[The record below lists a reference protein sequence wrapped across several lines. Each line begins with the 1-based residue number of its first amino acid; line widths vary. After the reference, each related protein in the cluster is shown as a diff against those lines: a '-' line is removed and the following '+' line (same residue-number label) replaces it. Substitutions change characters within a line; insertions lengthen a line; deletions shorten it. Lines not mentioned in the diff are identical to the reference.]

1 MSEKIVYQE
10 QQQLLVNEIIKIP
23 PNKPAV
29 KEIITARI
37 VARITDQEALQHCT
51 LLQGAA
57 NITIFYL
64 SHIIPLETMQA
75 QMDFSY
81 KLPIKDLKPEDQV
94 KTKLRVEDFQLVLI
108 NTTTIEIKIIFL
120 LQNKIINLY
129 PPAIPR
135 VNKDFL
141 WTSAYYLN

>member
-23 PNKPAV
+23 PHKPAI

-37 VARITDQEALQHCT
+37 VARITDQETLQNCT

-57 NITIFYL
+57 SITIFYL
-64 SHIIPLETMQA
+64 SPIIPLETMQA

-81 KLPIKDLKPEDQV
+81 KLPIKDLQPEDQV
-94 KTKLRVEDFQLVLI
+94 KTKLRVEDFQLVFI
-108 NTTTIEIKIIFL
+108 NTATIEIKIIFL
-120 LQNKIINLY
+120 LQNKIINFY

-135 VNKDFL
+135 VNKDFF
-141 WTSAYYLN
+141 WTSAYYLS